1 MGFSAPAIKRGLLL
15 FAPETSTTKMQPY
28 CALFYLKYSIFSAC
42 AKNKLF
48 GKLILPYSYH
58 FQK

>member
-15 FAPETSTTKMQPY
+15 FAPETSTMKRNLIA
-28 CALFYLKYSIFSAC
+28 ALLHLKHSIFSAC

-48 GKLILPYSYH
+48 GKLILP
-58 FQK
+58 FL